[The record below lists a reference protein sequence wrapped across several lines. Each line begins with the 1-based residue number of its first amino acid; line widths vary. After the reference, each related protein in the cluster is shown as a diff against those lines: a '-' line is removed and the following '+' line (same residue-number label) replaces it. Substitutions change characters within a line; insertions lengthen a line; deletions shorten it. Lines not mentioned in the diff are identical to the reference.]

1 MKVLILLTGL
11 LFSATL
17 SYTQVILPVDSTT
30 NKITYSEVVA
40 VDGNSAGVLYSKVKD
55 WLTVSFKDS
64 KNVLDLDDAINFKIV
79 GKWQFSVW
87 QMGNLGKEP
96 NGGHVDYTLTIM
108 LKDNR
113 YKYIITDFYHD
124 RDSKT
129 PGGYGAGGNL
139 ELETPQCGKF
149 FMTMKNW
156 GRIQEQ
162 TDTYIKQLVQS
173 LKVHMGTKS
182 QAEGW

>member
-79 GKWQFSVW
+79 GKWQFKVW
-87 QMGNLGKEP
+87 QMGNLGKMP
-96 NGGHVDYTLTIM
+96 NGGHVNYTLTIM

-113 YKYIITDFYHD
+113 YKYIITDFNHETD
-124 RDSKT
+124 RGDYGFS
-129 PGGYGAGGNL
+129 GGRL
-139 ELETPQCGKF
+139 EFEVPECGKF
-149 FMTMKNW
+149 YLTMKNW
-156 GRIQEQ
+156 ERIKEQ